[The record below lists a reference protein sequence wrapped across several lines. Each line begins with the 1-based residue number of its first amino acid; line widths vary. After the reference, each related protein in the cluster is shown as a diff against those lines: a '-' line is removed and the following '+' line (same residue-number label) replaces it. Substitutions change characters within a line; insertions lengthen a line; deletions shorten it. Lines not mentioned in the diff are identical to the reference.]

1 MNSEAGQYRAMMNKN
16 KYERTELMRPENE
29 FTVSVRTATWRQ
41 RPGSRRFKCRFREF
55 TLVELLVVIAVI
67 AILAGMLL
75 PALNSARAKAHA
87 ISCVSNMKQIGVAA
101 IGYAQDNDDYWC
113 PANSYYPT
121 YPGHPWNGD
130 VNYENNWLVLLWP
143 SLKGGTFPSDNNP
156 LKSPAIC
163 PGGEKDIF
171 YYQKKSRPIT
181 NLAWNTRVGFV
192 GYCNPLRLSR
202 NKYPTKTAT
211 LWDVKNIANDEF
223 GTPYA
228 GEDGIANGD
237 TSNSRDYHNEGVA
250 KSCTPMRH
258 PGGTDNILLVDGHV
272 ESKNI
277 FKLIDDKEFLH
288 FFIRPNNGGLSDAW
302 N

>member
-1 MNSEAGQYRAMMNKN
+1 
-16 KYERTELMRPENE
+16 MRPENE
-29 FTVSVRTATWRQ
+29 FTVSVRTVTWRQ

-101 IGYAQDNDDYWC
+101 IGYVQDNDGYWC
-113 PANSYYPT
+113 PAAAHGPT
-121 YPGHPWNGD
+121 YPNSSWND
-130 VNYENNWLVLLWP
+130 DINYENNWLALLWP
-143 SLKGGTFPSDNNP
+143 SLKSGTFPTDNAP

-171 YYQKKSRPIT
+171 YFQKKSRPIT
-181 NLAWNTRVGFV
+181 NLAWNGRVGYA
-192 GYCNPLRLSR
+192 GSAYKPLRLSR

-211 LWDVKNIANDEF
+211 LSDVKNILED
-223 GTPYA
+223 GTPCA
-228 GEDGIANGD
+228 GEDGIATGG
-237 TSNSRDYHNEGVA
+237 TSNSRFYHDADSV
-250 KSCTPMRH
+250 KHCTSMRH
-258 PGGTDNILLVDGHV
+258 PGGTDNILFVDGHV
-272 ESKNI
+272 ETKNI
-277 FKLIDDKEFLH
+277 FRLIDDEEFLH
-288 FFIRPNNGGLSDAW
+288 LFNRPNNASISDGW

>member
-29 FTVSVRTATWRQ
+29 FTVSVRTVTWRQ

-101 IGYAQDNDDYWC
+101 IGYVQDNDDYWC
-113 PANSYYPT
+113 PAAADGPT
-121 YPGHPWNGD
+121 YPNSSWND
-130 VNYENNWLVLLWP
+130 DINYENNWLVLLWP
-143 SLKGGTFPSDNNP
+143 SLKSGTFPTDNAP

-171 YYQKKSRPIT
+171 YFQKKSRPIT
-181 NLAWNTRVGFV
+181 NLAWNGRVGYA
-192 GYCNPLRLSR
+192 GSAYKPLRLSR

-211 LWDVKNIANDEF
+211 LSDVKNILEN
-223 GTPYA
+223 GTPCA
-228 GEDGIANGD
+228 GEDGIATGG
-237 TSNSRDYHNEGVA
+237 TSNSRFYHDADSV
-250 KSCTPMRH
+250 KHCTSMRH
-258 PGGTDNILLVDGHV
+258 PGGTDNILFVDGHV
-272 ESKNI
+272 ETKNI
-277 FKLIDDKEFLH
+277 FKLVDDSEFLLL
-288 FFIRPNNGGLSDAW
+288 FIRPNNASNPEAW

>member
-1 MNSEAGQYRAMMNKN
+1 MSTR
-16 KYERTELMRPENE
+16 RE
-29 FTVSVRTATWRQ
+29 FPVSVGAQQLITGMWRMLYIK
-41 RPGSRRFKCRFREF
+41 RRFCRF

-113 PANSYYPT
+113 PASADGPT
-121 YPGHPWNGD
+121 YPNSSWND
-130 VNYENNWLVLLWP
+130 NINYENNWLVLLWP
-143 SLKGGTFPSDNNP
+143 SLKSGTFPTDNAP

-171 YYQKKSRPIT
+171 YFQKKSRPIT
-181 NLAWNTRVGFV
+181 NLAWNARVGAV
-192 GYCNPLRLSR
+192 ATYCKPLRLSR

-211 LWDVKNIANDEF
+211 LWDVKNVRINGSAIADEN
-223 GTPYA
+223 
-228 GEDGIANGD
+228 GIS
-237 TSNSRDYHNEGVA
+237 TSETGNSRDYSNATEA
-250 KSCTPMRH
+250 KTCTPMRH
-258 PGGTDNILLVDGHV
+258 PGGTDNILFVDGHV

-277 FKLIDDKEFLH
+277 FRLIDDEEFLH
-288 FFIRPNNGGLSDAW
+288 LFNRPNHGSLPDVW

>member
-1 MNSEAGQYRAMMNKN
+1 
-16 KYERTELMRPENE
+16 MRPANE
-29 FTVSVRTATWRQ
+29 FTVSVRTVTWRQ

-101 IGYAQDNDDYWC
+101 IGYVQDNDGYWC
-113 PANSYYPT
+113 PAAAHGPT
-121 YPGHPWNGD
+121 YPNSSWND
-130 VNYENNWLVLLWP
+130 DINYENNWLALLWP
-143 SLKGGTFPSDNNP
+143 SLKSGTFPTDNAP

-171 YYQKKSRPIT
+171 YFQKKSRPIT
-181 NLAWNTRVGFV
+181 NLAWNGRVGYA
-192 GYCNPLRLSR
+192 GSDYKPLRLSR

-211 LWDVKNIANDEF
+211 LSDVKNILEN
-223 GTPYA
+223 GTPCA
-228 GEDGIANGD
+228 GEDGIATGG
-237 TSNSRDYHNEGVA
+237 TSNSRFYHDADSV
-250 KSCTPMRH
+250 KHCTSMRH
-258 PGGTDNILLVDGHV
+258 PGGTDNILFVDGHV
-272 ESKNI
+272 ETKNI
-277 FKLIDDKEFLH
+277 FRLIDDEEFLH
-288 FFIRPNNGGLSDAW
+288 LFNRPNNASISDGW

>member
-1 MNSEAGQYRAMMNKN
+1 M
-16 KYERTELMRPENE
+16 
-29 FTVSVRTATWRQ
+29 
-41 RPGSRRFKCRFREF
+41 
-55 TLVELLVVIAVI
+55 ELLVVIAVI

-101 IGYAQDNDDYWC
+101 IGYVQDNDDYWC
-113 PANSYYPT
+113 PASAHGPT
-121 YPGHPWNGD
+121 YPNSSWNND
-130 VNYENNWLVLLWP
+130 INYENNWLALLWP
-143 SLKGGTFPSDNNP
+143 SLKSGTFPTDNAP

-181 NLAWNTRVGFV
+181 NLAWNARVGAA
-192 GYCNPLRLSR
+192 GSYCKPLRLSR

-211 LWDVKNIANDEF
+211 LWDVKNVDET

-228 GEDGIANGD
+228 GEDGIANGG

-258 PGGTDNILLVDGHV
+258 PGGTDNILFVDGHV
-272 ESKNI
+272 ETKNI
-277 FKLIDDKEFLH
+277 FKLIDDREFFH
-288 FFIRPNNGGLSDAW
+288 FFIRPNNTGLPDGW

>member
-1 MNSEAGQYRAMMNKN
+1 
-16 KYERTELMRPENE
+16 MRPENE
-29 FTVSVRTATWRQ
+29 FTVSVRTVTWCQ

-101 IGYAQDNDDYWC
+101 IGYVQDNDDYWC
-113 PANSYYPT
+113 PAAADGPT
-121 YPGHPWNGD
+121 YPNSSWND
-130 VNYENNWLVLLWP
+130 DINYENNWLVLLWP
-143 SLKGGTFPSDNNP
+143 SLKSGTFPTDNAP

-171 YYQKKSRPIT
+171 YFQKKSRPIT
-181 NLAWNTRVGFV
+181 NLAWNGRVG
-192 GYCNPLRLSR
+192 YARSAYKPLRLSR

-211 LWDVKNIANDEF
+211 LSDVKNILED
-223 GTPYA
+223 GTPCA
-228 GEDGIANGD
+228 GEDGIATVG
-237 TSNSRDYHNEGVA
+237 TSNSRFYHNADSV
-250 KSCTPMRH
+250 KHCTSMRH
-258 PGGTDNILLVDGHV
+258 PGGTDNILFVDGHV

-277 FKLIDDKEFLH
+277 FKLIDDREFLH
-288 FFIRPNNGGLSDAW
+288 FFIRPNNTSLPDGW

>member
-1 MNSEAGQYRAMMNKN
+1 MSTRRKF
-16 KYERTELMRPENE
+16 P
-29 FTVSVRTATWRQ
+29 VSVGVQQLITGMWRMLYIK
-41 RPGSRRFKCRFREF
+41 RRFCRF

-87 ISCVSNMKQIGVAA
+87 ISCASNMKQIGVAA
-101 IGYAQDNDDYWC
+101 IGYTQDNDDYWC
-113 PANSYYPT
+113 PVNSYYPT
-121 YPGHPWNGD
+121 DPGHLWNGD
-130 VNYENNWLVLLWP
+130 VSYENNWLVLLWP

-171 YYQKKSRPIT
+171 YFQKKSRPIT
-181 NLAWNTRVGFV
+181 NLAWNARVGV
-192 GYCNPLRLSR
+192 AGVPYCKPLRLSR

-211 LWDVKNIANDEF
+211 LWDVKNVDGS
-223 GTPYA
+223 GTSYA
-228 GEDGIANGD
+228 REDGTASGG
-237 TSNSRDYHNEGVA
+237 TSNSRDYHSSTVA
-250 KSCTPMRH
+250 KNCTPMRH
-258 PGGTDNILLVDGHV
+258 PGGTDNILFVDGHV

-277 FKLIDDKEFLH
+277 FRLIDDEEFLH
-288 FFIRPNNGGLSDAW
+288 LFNRPNNGSLSDAW

>member
-1 MNSEAGQYRAMMNKN
+1 M
-16 KYERTELMRPENE
+16 
-29 FTVSVRTATWRQ
+29 
-41 RPGSRRFKCRFREF
+41 
-55 TLVELLVVIAVI
+55 VIAVI

-101 IGYAQDNDDYWC
+101 IGYVQDNDDYWC
-113 PANSYYPT
+113 PASAHGPT
-121 YPGHPWNGD
+121 YPNSSWND
-130 VNYENNWLVLLWP
+130 DINYENNWLALLWP
-143 SLKGGTFPSDNNP
+143 SLKSGTFPTDNAP

-181 NLAWNTRVGFV
+181 NLAWNARVGAA
-192 GYCNPLRLSR
+192 GSYCKPLRLSR

-211 LWDVKNIANDEF
+211 LWDVKNVDET

-228 GEDGIANGD
+228 EEDGIANGG
-237 TSNSRDYHNEGVA
+237 TSNSRDYHEAAVA
-250 KSCTPMRH
+250 KRCTPMRH
-258 PGGTDNILLVDGHV
+258 PGGTDNILFVDGHV
-272 ESKNI
+272 ETKNI
-277 FKLIDDKEFLH
+277 FRLIDDEEFLH
-288 FFIRPNNGGLSDAW
+288 LFNRPNNASISDGW

>member
-1 MNSEAGQYRAMMNKN
+1 MSTR
-16 KYERTELMRPENE
+16 RE
-29 FTVSVRTATWRQ
+29 FPVSVGAQQLITGMWRMLYIK
-41 RPGSRRFKCRFREF
+41 RRFCRF

-101 IGYAQDNDDYWC
+101 IGYVQDNDDYWC
-113 PANSYYPT
+113 PASAHGPT
-121 YPGHPWNGD
+121 YPNSSWND
-130 VNYENNWLVLLWP
+130 NINYENNWLALLWP
-143 SLKGGTFPSDNNP
+143 SLKSGTFPTDNAP

-171 YYQKKSRPIT
+171 YFQKKSRPIT
-181 NLAWNTRVGFV
+181 NLAWNARVGAA
-192 GYCNPLRLSR
+192 GSYLKPLRLSR

-211 LWDVKNIANDEF
+211 LWDVKNIDET

-228 GEDGIANGD
+228 GEDGIANGG
-237 TSNSRDYHNEGVA
+237 TSNSRDYHNEDVA

-258 PGGTDNILLVDGHV
+258 PGGTDNILFVDGHV
-272 ESKNI
+272 ETKNI
-277 FKLIDDKEFLH
+277 FKLIDDREFFH
-288 FFIRPNNGGLSDAW
+288 FFIRPNNTSLPDGW

>member
-1 MNSEAGQYRAMMNKN
+1 MSTR
-16 KYERTELMRPENE
+16 RE
-29 FTVSVRTATWRQ
+29 FPVSVGVQQLITGMWRMLYIK
-41 RPGSRRFKCRFREF
+41 RRFCRF

-113 PANSYYPT
+113 PAAADGPT
-121 YPGHPWNGD
+121 YPNSSWND
-130 VNYENNWLVLLWP
+130 DINYENNWLVLLWP
-143 SLKGGTFPSDNNP
+143 SLKSGTFPTDNAP

-171 YYQKKSRPIT
+171 YFQKKSRPIT
-181 NLAWNTRVGFV
+181 NLAWNGRVGYA
-192 GYCNPLRLSR
+192 GSAYKPLRLSR

-211 LWDVKNIANDEF
+211 LSDVKNILEN
-223 GTPYA
+223 GTPCA
-228 GEDGIANGD
+228 GEDGIATGG
-237 TSNSRDYHNEGVA
+237 TSNSRFYHDADSV
-250 KSCTPMRH
+250 KHCTSMRH
-258 PGGTDNILLVDGHV
+258 PGGTDNILFVDGHV
-272 ESKNI
+272 ETKNI
-277 FKLIDDKEFLH
+277 FRLIDDREFFH
-288 FFIRPNNGGLSDAW
+288 SFIRPNNTSLPDGW

>member
-1 MNSEAGQYRAMMNKN
+1 MSTR
-16 KYERTELMRPENE
+16 RE
-29 FTVSVRTATWRQ
+29 FPVSVGVQQLITGMWRMLYIK
-41 RPGSRRFKCRFREF
+41 RRFCRF

-87 ISCVSNMKQIGVAA
+87 ISCASNMKQIGVAA
-101 IGYAQDNDDYWC
+101 IGYTQDNDDYWC
-113 PANSYYPT
+113 PASACGPT
-121 YPGHPWNGD
+121 YPNSAWNND
-130 VNYENNWLVLLWP
+130 INYENNWLALLWP
-143 SLKGGTFPSDNNP
+143 SLKSGTFPTDNAP

-171 YYQKKSRPIT
+171 YFQKKSRPIT
-181 NLAWNTRVGFV
+181 NLAWNARVGLA
-192 GYCNPLRLSR
+192 GDTWRNPLRLTR

-211 LWDVKNIANDEF
+211 LWDVKNVDET

-228 GEDGIANGD
+228 GEDGIANGG

-258 PGGTDNILLVDGHV
+258 PGGTDNILFVDGHV
-272 ESKNI
+272 ETKNI
-277 FKLIDDKEFLH
+277 FKLIDDREFFH
-288 FFIRPNNGGLSDAW
+288 FFIRPNNTGLPDGW

>member
-29 FTVSVRTATWRQ
+29 FTVSVRTVTRRQ

-101 IGYAQDNDDYWC
+101 IGYVQDNDDYWC
-113 PANSYYPT
+113 PASAHGPT
-121 YPGHPWNGD
+121 YPNSSWNND
-130 VNYENNWLVLLWP
+130 INYENNWLALLWP
-143 SLKGGTFPSDNNP
+143 SLKSGTFPTDNAP

-181 NLAWNTRVGFV
+181 NLAWNARVGAA
-192 GYCNPLRLSR
+192 GSYCKPRLSR

-211 LWDVKNIANDEF
+211 LWDVKNVDET

-228 GEDGIANGD
+228 GEDGIANGG

-258 PGGTDNILLVDGHV
+258 PGGTDNILFVDGHV
-272 ESKNI
+272 ETKNI
-277 FKLIDDKEFLH
+277 FKLIDDREFFH
-288 FFIRPNNGGLSDAW
+288 FFIRPNNTSLPDGW

>member
-1 MNSEAGQYRAMMNKN
+1 MSTR
-16 KYERTELMRPENE
+16 RE
-29 FTVSVRTATWRQ
+29 FPVSVGVQQLITGMWRMLYIK
-41 RPGSRRFKCRFREF
+41 RRFREF

-101 IGYAQDNDDYWC
+101 IGYVQDNDDYWC
-113 PANSYYPT
+113 PASADGPT
-121 YPGHPWNGD
+121 YPNSSWND
-130 VNYENNWLVLLWP
+130 NINYENNWLVLLWP
-143 SLKGGTFPSDNNP
+143 SLKSGTFPTDNAP

-171 YYQKKSRPIT
+171 YFQKKSRPIT
-181 NLAWNTRVGFV
+181 NLAWNARVGAA
-192 GYCNPLRLSR
+192 GSYCKPLRLSR

-211 LWDVKNIANDEF
+211 LWDVKNIDEF
-223 GTPYA
+223 GSPYA
-228 GEDGIANGD
+228 GEDGIANGG

-258 PGGTDNILLVDGHV
+258 PGGTDNILFVDGHV
-272 ESKNI
+272 ETKNI
-277 FKLIDDKEFLH
+277 FKLIDDREFFH
-288 FFIRPNNGGLSDAW
+288 FFIRPNNTGLPDGW